1 MRRPAARTRSR
12 SRAAMGTGTRGSWA
26 AGGGAAGRRGGG
38 RWGGGAA
45 GGGRQRQGCGLQHTC
60 GSCPSGVE
68 RSFWE
73 PRPKLRLRRLALASA
88 ARLHP
93 DWRWLRPAP
102 LSAGSAD
109 AKASVDWGGLDGLDR
124 LGRRLASFLSG
135 DDCGLPRTARSR
147 PGAAV
152 QAPRRDVLG
161 GIPSAI
167 CCARAVCMAMMAAI
181 RRRLCAHTR
190 SCRSDVGAQLDGWA
204 GVGWVRSA
212 KAGVGCTA
220 PVRPC
225 SPTVSAPHHTA
236 TALLPTALPHCPC
249 WYLLAPASTC

>member
-1 MRRPAARTRSR
+1 MS
-12 SRAAMGTGTRGSWA
+12 
-26 AGGGAAGRRGGG
+26 
-38 RWGGGAA
+38 
-45 GGGRQRQGCGLQHTC
+45 
-60 GSCPSGVE
+60 V
-68 RSFWE
+68 WE

-88 ARLHP
+88 ARLHR
-93 DWRWLRPAP
+93 DWRWLGPAP
-102 LSAGSAD
+102 LFAGSAG

-152 QAPRRDVLG
+152 QAPRRDGLG
-161 GIPSAI
+161 ALISSAI

-190 SCRSDVGAQLDGWA
+190 SCRSDVSAVSWMGGLGW
-204 GVGWVRSA
+204 GWVRSA

-236 TALLPTALPHCPC
+236 TALLPTALPYDPF
-249 WYLLAPASTC
+249 ASTCKHLLATASS

>member
-1 MRRPAARTRSR
+1 MS
-12 SRAAMGTGTRGSWA
+12 
-26 AGGGAAGRRGGG
+26 
-38 RWGGGAA
+38 
-45 GGGRQRQGCGLQHTC
+45 
-60 GSCPSGVE
+60 V
-68 RSFWE
+68 WE

-135 DDCGLPRTARSR
+135 DDCGLPTTARSR

-152 QAPRRDVLG
+152 QEARDLLRAG
-161 GIPSAI
+161 LIPSAI

-181 RRRLCAHTR
+181 RRRL
-190 SCRSDVGAQLDGWA
+190 
-204 GVGWVRSA
+204 
-212 KAGVGCTA
+212 
-220 PVRPC
+220 
-225 SPTVSAPHHTA
+225 
-236 TALLPTALPHCPC
+236 
-249 WYLLAPASTC
+249 

>member
-38 RWGGGAA
+38 R
-45 GGGRQRQGCGLQHTC
+45 QHAC
-60 GSCPSGVE
+60 GSLSSVE
-68 RSFWE
+68 LSVWE

-88 ARLHP
+88 ARLHR
-93 DWRWLRPAP
+93 DWRWLGPAP
-102 LSAGSAD
+102 LFAGSAGAG

-135 DDCGLPRTARSR
+135 DDCGVPRTARSR

-152 QAPRRDVLG
+152 QEARDGLG
-161 GIPSAI
+161 GLIPSAI

-190 SCRSDVGAQLDGWA
+190 SCRSDVSAVSWMGGLGW
-204 GVGWVRSA
+204 GWVRSA

-225 SPTVSAPHHTA
+225 SPTVSAP
-236 TALLPTALPHCPC
+236 PPHCYCPAAHC
-249 WYLLAPASTC
+249 PALRPLLPASTC

>member
-38 RWGGGAA
+38 RRS
-45 GGGRQRQGCGLQHTC
+45 GGRQRQGCGRQHAC
-60 GSCPSGVE
+60 GSLSSVE
-68 RSFWE
+68 LSVWE

-88 ARLHP
+88 ARLHR
-93 DWRWLRPAP
+93 DWRWLGPAP
-102 LSAGSAD
+102 LFAGSAGAG

-135 DDCGLPRTARSR
+135 DDCGVPRTARSR

-152 QAPRRDVLG
+152 QEARDGLG
-161 GIPSAI
+161 GLIPSAI

-190 SCRSDVGAQLDGWA
+190 SCRSDVSAVSWMGGLGW
-204 GVGWVRSA
+204 GWVRSA

-236 TALLPTALPHCPC
+236 TALLPTALPYDPC
-249 WYLLAPASTC
+249 CLRAPASTC